1 MHASFL
7 YHAIKNGMDMG
18 IVNAG
23 MIEVYEQID
32 NTLLTAVED
41 VIFNKNPNATDVLID
56 LASTIKNKGKAEI
69 KDEAWR
75 KTNVNER
82 LKHAL
87 VKGIVEYIDAD
98 TEEARLAVS
107 MPLEVIE
114 GPLMDGMNVVGD
126 LFASGKMFLPQVVK
140 SARVMKK
147 AVAYLEPY
155 IQLEKDKIKQAL
167 MLNTTLSADEIAHDG
182 SKTILLAT
190 VKGDVHDIGK
200 NIVGVVLACNNYK
213 IIDLG
218 VMVACDKIL
227 DEAVKH
233 KVDIIGLSGLITP
246 SLDEMVH
253 IASEMKR
260 RGMKQPLLIGG
271 ATTSRAHTAV
281 KIAPHAEGFSVTH
294 VLDASRSV
302 TISNTLL
309 GNNKE
314 EFEKNILLDYEKVRL
329 EMAHRNNKKDFV
341 TIEKAQQ
348 SGIKIDW
355 ENAKIHQ
362 PKQPGIHVLDQLNI
376 EEISKYIDWTPFFQT
391 WELAGKYPAILT
403 DEVVG
408 KQASELFED
417 AKEMLDK
424 IIKNNWLQAKAVI
437 GTFAAHN
444 NGDDIVLPN
453 NGCTLHHL
461 RQQTKKADNLAYYCL
476 ADYIAPRAYND
487 HIGAFAVTAGI
498 GIEVQI
504 EKFKKNHD
512 DYSVILLQA
521 LADRLAEA
529 TAEMIHY
536 KTRTTYWGFLPDEE
550 FDNDRFIKEKYQG
563 IRPAPGYPACPD
575 HTEKIKLF
583 TLLNVEKNIGV
594 TLTESMAMY
603 PASSV
608 SGWYLS
614 NEESKYFG
622 VGKIDTDQLQH
633 YADRKGWSI
642 DEATKW
648 LRPNLL

>member
-1 MHASFL
+1 
-7 YHAIKNGMDMG
+7 
-18 IVNAG
+18 
-23 MIEVYEQID
+23 
-32 NTLLTAVED
+32 
-41 VIFNKNPNATDVLID
+41 
-56 LASTIKNKGKAEI
+56 
-69 KDEAWR
+69 
-75 KTNVNER
+75 
-82 LKHAL
+82 
-87 VKGIVEYIDAD
+87 
-98 TEEARLAVS
+98 
-107 MPLEVIE
+107 
-114 GPLMDGMNVVGD
+114 
-126 LFASGKMFLPQVVK
+126 
-140 SARVMKK
+140 
-147 AVAYLEPY
+147 
-155 IQLEKDKIKQAL
+155 
-167 MLNTTLSADEIAHDG
+167 
-182 SKTILLAT
+182 
-190 VKGDVHDIGK
+190 
-200 NIVGVVLACNNYK
+200 
-213 IIDLG
+213 
-218 VMVACDKIL
+218 
-227 DEAVKH
+227 
-233 KVDIIGLSGLITP
+233 
-246 SLDEMVH
+246 
-253 IASEMKR
+253 
-260 RGMKQPLLIGG
+260 
-271 ATTSRAHTAV
+271 
-281 KIAPHAEGFSVTH
+281 
-294 VLDASRSV
+294 
-302 TISNTLL
+302 
-309 GNNKE
+309 
-314 EFEKNILLDYEKVRL
+314 
-329 EMAHRNNKKDFV
+329 
-341 TIEKAQQ
+341 
-348 SGIKIDW
+348 
-355 ENAKIHQ
+355 
-362 PKQPGIHVLDQLNI
+362 
-376 EEISKYIDWTPFFQT
+376 
-391 WELAGKYPAILT
+391 
-403 DEVVG
+403 
-408 KQASELFED
+408 
-417 AKEMLDK
+417 
-424 IIKNNWLQAKAVI
+424 VI